1 MENTVENKSRFF
13 AQYWGQKILI
23 RNHKSEQYDDMITCS
38 LTNWSGWENSMLLEL
53 KPLSAISDEDKK
65 EIAKLLGYTGNNI
78 KVEYEE
84 NGYRGFMLTAFNGSK
99 KFILLNEL
107 PIIVGDYLRS
117 KEYALPFH
125 DLTVQQQI
133 EYGWIKLTNQ

>member
-1 MENTVENKSRFF
+1 MENTRDNKARFF
-13 AQYWGQKILI
+13 AQYYNQFIVGEHSNKATTA
-23 RNHKSEQYDDMITCS
+23 RNEFDNFDINDAYLK
-38 LTNWSGWENSMLLEL
+38 L

>member
-1 MENTVENKSRFF
+1 MENTRDNKARFL
-13 AQYWGQKILI
+13 LI
-23 RNHKSEQYDDMITCS
+23 SYANNRNSIKHIHGAGVVFSAIDIINNPDEFYLK
-38 LTNWSGWENSMLLEL
+38 L